1 MEPTE
6 VTGICSCC
14 GQALKYSHLYDG
26 KVWGG
31 TCLANHLGCAP
42 DDLVV
47 KDGKLDTK
55 TMAERKAK
63 ADAIRQESLAKSAY
77 ARDVARPRFQMLAQL
92 PLVKAIG
99 ADLAQMSS
107 DRGFIYKQ
115 GGYTFK
121 CSVLTQLFTKGYL
134 SDRQLASVAKS
145 VGHKLTEQDY
155 QATSYQPK
163 FSWGEI
169 SIQNEANPDLCIE
182 RVLGSVGVRGQ
193 SFQMFFQLTQD
204 KWN

>member
-1 MEPTE
+1 MDPTL

-14 GQALKYSHLYDG
+14 GQALKYSFLYDG

-31 TCLANHLGCAP
+31 TCLANHLGCGPA
-42 DDLVV
+42 DLVV

-55 TMAERKAK
+55 TMAERKAN
-63 ADAIRQESLAKSAY
+63 AEAIRQDILAKSAY

-99 ADLAQMSS
+99 ADLAGMSFS
-107 DRGFIYKQ
+107 RGFSFRQ

-121 CSVLTQLFTKGYL
+121 CSVLQQLFTKGFL

-155 QATSYQPK
+155 QAISYQPK
-163 FSWGEI
+163 FKWCEI
-169 SIQNEANPDLCIE
+169 NIQNEANPDFCIE
-182 RVLGSVGVRGQ
+182 RVLGSIGVRGD
-193 SFQMFFQLTQD
+193 SFQIFFQLTH
-204 KWN
+204 WN